1 MVSLK
6 NSSVLEASAKRD
18 KAWIGDAVLALYAR
32 QWILDQKLPA
42 KDRAKVFIEMT
53 SNQFLASL
61 GEPTAME
68 AEIGIVYETEG
79 LHSAFQHIQSK
90 LLPIFLKQQAKRKR
104 PGSYR
109 DKSRR

>member
-1 MVSLK
+1 MT
-6 NSSVLEASAKRD
+6 EEDKRT

-32 QWILDQKLPA
+32 EWILEQSDISVKE
-42 KDRAKVFIEMT
+42 RANIFIQMT

-68 AEIGIVYETEG
+68 AEIGVVYESEG
-79 LHSAFQHIQSK
+79 LQAAFDFIEQKFLPLFIKQRQRSK
-90 LLPIFLKQQAKRKR
+90 Q

-109 DKSRR
+109 DKK

>member
-1 MVSLK
+1 MLK
-6 NSSVLEASAKRD
+6 EDKRT

-32 QWILDQKLPA
+32 EWILRQSDIAA
-42 KDRAKVFIEMT
+42 KDRAEVFIQMT

-68 AEIGIVYETEG
+68 AEIGVVYASEG
-79 LHSAFQHIQSK
+79 LENAFDFIEK
-90 LLPIFLKQQAKRKR
+90 KFLPIFEKQRAKRKR

-109 DKSRR
+109 DK